1 MINGKEVK
9 TFESDNG
16 FLAISLP
23 EMSSSE
29 ASVEYVGTNLMTV
42 SKIISVITL
51 ISIILFI
58 VFTKHKSRI
67 KNIFAIFKRKW

>member
-67 KNIFAIFKRKW
+67 KNIFAIFKRK

>member
-58 VFTKHKSRI
+58 VFT
-67 KNIFAIFKRKW
+67 